1 MKHETEIVE
10 KMPVNSACTGYDEEY
25 MKNVHVQSASRTRYS
40 TTSAS
45 FPLEFKVIN
54 RRSLVIILTFG
65 FFFLFCEF

>member
-54 RRSLVIILTFG
+54 RSSWEIILTFG
-65 FFFLFCEF
+65 FFLFCEF